1 MKISK
6 IAAPAVAVGLVLTLI
21 GCTGQVAPDD
31 TQAPDDNQSSGDVT
45 IRYLVEELEDAEA
58 EARLRDRL
66 DEFEAQNPGIVVDLQ
81 TLPFDTMRTILQTQL
96 RSGDAP
102 DVINWGS
109 GPSFGGALADAGLLY
124 DLTEA
129 YEERGWEVYDFAK
142 DRATT
147 EAGVVYGIPGE
158 METLGV
164 FYNRDLFEELGLEE
178 PQSIADL
185 EEIAEAT
192 KAAGYIPFAI
202 SNQEGWQGGHQ
213 LSMALSSAVGSAGVN
228 DLVDGNSD
236 WTSSDVEDAVALWDR
251 FDEAGYLT
259 PFPTSVSYDSGNALF
274 FTGEA
279 AMLPMGSW
287 IVDGIVA
294 NADFEAGYF
303 PFPAPDGQGIF
314 AAGLGSGPMITAETQ
329 YPEEAL
335 KLIDFLVSPEHGRW
349 MVENLDVIPPFPADL
364 TGVEISPLL
373 AQVLADVE
381 QFGAGEGDFGL
392 NIDVLMT
399 DAFNEAMFDGMQAIY
414 SDQATAAE
422 VAASLEA
429 ASQQ

>member
-1 MKISK
+1 MKLSK

-21 GCTGQVAPDD
+21 GCTGQVS
-31 TQAPDDNQSSGDVT
+31 TEGEQATGDVT
-45 IRYLVEELEDAEA
+45 VRYLVEELEDAEA

-66 DEFEAQNPGIVVDLQ
+66 DEFEAQNPGIKVDLQ
-81 TLPFDTMRTILQTQL
+81 SLPFDTMRTILQTQL

-102 DVINWGS
+102 DVFNWGS
-109 GPSFGGALADAGLLY
+109 GPSFGGALAEAGLLY
-124 DLTEA
+124 DLSDA

-142 DRATT
+142 DRVTSADGT
-147 EAGVVYGIPGE
+147 VYGIPGE

-164 FYNRDLFEELGLEE
+164 FYNRDLFAELGLEE

-185 EEIAEAT
+185 EEIAEVT

-202 SNQEGWQGGHQ
+202 SDQEGWQGGHQ

-228 DLVDGNSD
+228 DLVAGNSD
-236 WTSSDVEDAVALWDR
+236 WDSADVEAAIGLWDK

-259 PFPTSVSYDSGNALF
+259 PFPTSVSYDSGNSLF
-274 FTGEA
+274 FAGDA

-303 PFPAPDGQGIF
+303 PFPAPNGPGIF
-314 AAGLGSGPMITAETQ
+314 AAGLGSGPMITAETEH
-329 YPEEAL
+329 PEESL
-335 KLIDFLVSPEHGRW
+335 KLIDFLVSAEHGRW

-364 TGVEISPLL
+364 SGVEISSLL
-373 AQVLADVE
+373 AQVLGDIE

-392 NIDVLMT
+392 NIDVLMS
-399 DAFNEAMFDGMQAIY
+399 DAFNEAMLNGMQAIY
-414 SDQATAAE
+414 SDQGTAAD
-422 VAASLEA
+422 VAANMQA
-429 ASQQ
+429 ASKQ

>member
-1 MKISK
+1 MKLSK

-21 GCTGQVAPDD
+21 GCTGQVR
-31 TQAPDDNQSSGDVT
+31 TDDNQSSGDVT
-45 IRYLVEELEDAEA
+45 VRYLVEELENAEA

-66 DEFEAQNPGIVVDLQ
+66 DEFEAQNPGIKVDLQ
-81 TLPFDTMRTILQTQL
+81 SLPFDTMRTILQTQL

-102 DVINWGS
+102 DVFNWGS

-124 DLTEA
+124 DLSDA

-142 DRATT
+142 DRVTSADGT
-147 EAGVVYGIPGE
+147 VYGVPGE

-164 FYNRDLFEELGLEE
+164 FYNRDLFAELGLDE
-178 PQSIADL
+178 PQSLADL
-185 EEIAEAT
+185 EEVAEAT

-202 SNQEGWQGGHQ
+202 SDQEGWQGGHQ

-228 DLVDGNSD
+228 DLVAGNSAWD
-236 WTSSDVEDAVALWDR
+236 SADVEAAVGLWDK

-259 PFPTSVSYDSGNALF
+259 PFPTSVSYDSGNSLF
-274 FTGEA
+274 FTGDA

-303 PFPAPDGQGIF
+303 PFPAPDGPGIF

-329 YPEEAL
+329 HPEESL
-335 KLIDFLVSPEHGRW
+335 KLIDFLVSAEHGRW

-364 TGVEISPLL
+364 SGVEISPLL
-373 AQVLADVE
+373 AQVLGDIE

-392 NIDVLMT
+392 NIDVLMS
-399 DAFNEAMFDGMQAIY
+399 DAFNEAMLNGMQAIY

-422 VAASLEA
+422 VAANMEA
-429 ASQQ
+429 ASKQ

>member
-1 MKISK
+1 MKLSQ
-6 IAAPAVAVGLVLTLI
+6 IAAPAVAVGLVLTLV
-21 GCTGQVAPDD
+21 GCTGQVSPD
-31 TQAPDDNQSSGDVT
+31 QGSGDVT

-66 DEFEAQNPGIVVDLQ
+66 NEFEAQNPGIVVDLQ

-124 DLTEA
+124 DLSDA
-129 YEERGWEVYDFAK
+129 YEDRGWEVYDFAK
-142 DRATT
+142 DRATSADGT
-147 EAGVVYGIPGE
+147 VYGIPGE

-164 FYNRDLFEELGLEE
+164 FYNRDLFAELGLDE
-178 PQSIADL
+178 PQSVADL

-202 SNQEGWQGGHQ
+202 SDQEGWQGGHQ

-228 DLVDGNSD
+228 DLVAGNSD
-236 WTSSDVEDAVALWDR
+236 WTSSAVEEALGLWDR

-274 FTGEA
+274 FSGEA

-287 IVDGIVA
+287 IVDGIVS

-303 PFPAPDGQGIF
+303 PFPAPDGKGIF

-329 YPEEAL
+329 HPEEAL
-335 KLIDFLVSPEHGRW
+335 KLIDFLVSAEHGRW

-364 TGVEISPLL
+364 SGVEISPLL

-392 NIDVLMT
+392 NIDVLMS
-399 DAFNEAMFDGMQAIY
+399 DAFNEAMFNGMQAIY

-422 VAASLEA
+422 VAANLEA
-429 ASQQ
+429 ASKQ

>member
-1 MKISK
+1 MKLSK

-21 GCTGQVAPDD
+21 GCTGQVS
-31 TQAPDDNQSSGDVT
+31 TDDNQSSGEVT
-45 IRYLVEELEDAEA
+45 VRYLVEELENAEA

-66 DEFEAQNPGIVVDLQ
+66 DEFEAQNPGIKVDLQ
-81 TLPFDTMRTILQTQL
+81 SLPFDTMRTILQTQL

-102 DVINWGS
+102 DVFNWGS

-124 DLTEA
+124 DLSDA

-142 DRATT
+142 DRVTSADGT
-147 EAGVVYGIPGE
+147 VYGVPGE

-164 FYNRDLFEELGLEE
+164 FYNRDLFAELGLDE
-178 PQSIADL
+178 PQSLADL

-202 SNQEGWQGGHQ
+202 SDQEGWQGGHQ

-228 DLVDGNSD
+228 DLVAGNSD
-236 WTSSDVEDAVALWDR
+236 WDSADVEAAVGLWDK

-259 PFPTSVSYDSGNALF
+259 PFPTSVSYDSGNSLF
-274 FTGEA
+274 FAGDA

-303 PFPAPDGQGIF
+303 PFPAPDGPGIF

-329 YPEEAL
+329 HPEESL
-335 KLIDFLVSPEHGRW
+335 KLIDFLVSAEHGRW

-364 TGVEISPLL
+364 SGVEISPLL
-373 AQVLADVE
+373 AQVLGDIE

-392 NIDVLMT
+392 NIDVLMS
-399 DAFNEAMFDGMQAIY
+399 DAFNEAMLNGMQAIY

-422 VAASLEA
+422 VAANMEA
-429 ASQQ
+429 ASKQ